1 MAFKVVIV
9 GAGPIGL
16 TAAQA
21 LNKAGV
27 DYVVLERRDEV
38 VIDIGATIIVSQGTL
53 RVMSQLDL
61 LDRMRDNGCAL
72 DRTVLRSIADDASYG
87 DHDLE
92 IQKVK

>member
-21 LNKAGV
+21 LNKAGI

-53 RVMSQLDL
+53 RTMSQLGL
-61 LDRMRDNGCAL
+61 LDSMRDNGCPL
-72 DRTVLRSIADDASYG
+72 DRTALRSIADDACYC
-87 DHDLE
+87 DHDLDV
-92 IQKVK
+92 QKVK